1 MDRRIDVLSST
12 ELSARGLASRVG
24 EFQLSELHRGEASQ
38 TLEETRWLPELARGL
53 WSDFRSTVLCL
64 ITSLSLRSK
73 AAKSRCRAAG
83 IRSLAAFPKAFCKLS
98 GLVVRPT
105 GNTGS
110 RPTLCPILILRLKPF
125 GASRSMIGS
134 DWPVCLVAS
143 SYSRALDVVR
153 DHLQR
158 QPVET
163 RDPVLGGNAQ
173 RFWRLK
179 A

>member
-1 MDRRIDVLSST
+1 MSYLDI
-12 ELSARGLASRVG
+12 A
-24 EFQLSELHRGEASQ
+24 F
-38 TLEETRWLPELARGL
+38 ET
-53 WSDFRSTVLCL
+53 
-64 ITSLSLRSK
+64 
-73 AAKSRCRAAG
+73 
-83 IRSLAAFPKAFCKLS
+83 
-98 GLVVRPT
+98 
-105 GNTGS
+105 
-110 RPTLCPILILRLKPF
+110 F

-134 DWPVCLVAS
+134 DWPVCLLAS

-173 RFWRLK
+173 RSWRLK